1 MYKEGSF
8 FQVYLLR
15 KNQKNKRRRSRVHS
29 RGGEGGGSVSLI
41 RNMTAQLHAHPVG
54 VTFTRARLAQSGPS
68 KELAV

>member
-1 MYKEGSF
+1 MYTPEEE
-8 FQVYLLR
+8 
-15 KNQKNKRRRSRVHS
+15 
-29 RGGEGGGSVSLI
+29 RGGGGGVSLI